1 MGLEGVLV
9 DLLVGKLVAGQKVM
23 TAEDLKLAMMD
34 ELNYKLDYKLKEK
47 FVPGM
52 E

>member
-1 MGLEGVLV
+1 
-9 DLLVGKLVAGQKVM
+9 M
-23 TAEDLKLAMMD
+23 TMVENFKLAMID

>member
-1 MGLEGVLV
+1 
-9 DLLVGKLVAGQKVM
+9 M
-23 TAEDLKLAMMD
+23 TAEDLKLAMID